1 MADRRDEVRRQLD
14 QFVPGERVLG
24 GRSRRPSEARYFFE
38 APDLGVSFAWFGGH
52 GVHVYDRSGK
62 EIDFFSVGDF
72 AKTDATLAE
81 VKRAVEA
88 KVREARGRFV
98 RDDRMPEDISG
109 VAGLG
114 PLERPR
120 TGRGGIRSLEVSK
133 ALDMLED
140 EIADERRAVSRYREL
155 ARELEKTGYVVEA
168 NLVLAIAENQK
179 RHANTLEGI
188 RAKVRGRP

>member
-1 MADRRDEVRRQLD
+1 MVDRKEEVRRQLD

-62 EIDFFSVGDF
+62 EIDYFSVGDF
-72 AKTDATLAE
+72 KVPEATLGE
-81 VKRAVEA
+81 VKRAVDA
-88 KVREARGRFV
+88 RVREARGRFV
-98 RDDRMPEDISG
+98 RDDRIPEDISG

-120 TGRGGIRSLEVSK
+120 VGRSGIRSLEVSK

-140 EIADERRAVSRYREL
+140 EIADERRAVHRYREL
-155 ARELEKTGYVVEA
+155 ARELEEAGYPVEA
-168 NLVLAIAENQK
+168 NLVLAIAEGQK
-179 RHANTLEGI
+179 RHADTLEGI
-188 RAKVRGRP
+188 RAKVRGRT